1 MRTVGIIAEY
11 DPFHS
16 GHAFQLEKAREASGA
31 DYVVAAMSPDFLQ
44 RGEPALFDKWVRA
57 RMALEAGADLV
68 LELPVRC
75 AAGSAEFFAEGGVSL
90 FHELGCVDALSFGC
104 EAADRFGLLE
114 QAARFLAAPEPE
126 EYQALLR
133 EKLRAG
139 ISFPKARAE
148 ALAQVLG
155 SEEIP
160 DLLREP
166 NNILAVEY
174 RKAMIRLGS
183 CMDVIPVRRLG
194 AYHAGAEAASAHLPV
209 SSSGIDTPGY
219 ASASAIRA
227 ALLSNGMCLPE
238 EWKRQLPASSLQL
251 LEEELQNRRF
261 VLGSDLDLPLH
272 KVLLERQEELETFTD
287 IDEDLANRIRSLLN
301 RYTGFYQFAS
311 LVHSKQYTLAR
322 IRRALLHVLLGIRKK
337 EKNSISCARVLGFR
351 KTAQPLLH
359 RIRNSSSV
367 PLSTSLPFSEIPK
380 EDVDA
385 AHLWE
390 MLLTNRTKQPLR
402 HEQQRPLI
410 VYDPEGGR

>member
-11 DPFHS
+11 DPFHA
-16 GHAFQLEKAREASGA
+16 GHAFQLEKAKEASGA

-44 RGEPALFDKWVRA
+44 RGEPALLDKWVRA

-75 AAGSAEFFAEGGVSL
+75 AVGSAEFFAEGGVRL
-90 FHELGCVDALSFGC
+90 LHALGCIDALSFGC

-126 EYQALLR
+126 EYQALLK

-139 ISFPKARAE
+139 VSYPKARAE

-160 DLLREP
+160 EVLREP

-183 CMDVIPVRRLG
+183 RMEAVPVRRMG
-194 AYHAGAEAASAHLPV
+194 AYHAGAEASAHQPA
-209 SSSGIDTPGY
+209 SSSGTDAPGF

-227 ALLSNGMCLPE
+227 ALISNGMRLPE
-238 EWKRQLPASSLQL
+238 EWKRQLPASSLHL
-251 LEEELQNRRF
+251 LEEELENRRY
-261 VLGSDLDLPLH
+261 VLGSGLDLLLH
-272 KVLLERQEELETFTD
+272 RVLLERQEELETFTD

-322 IRRALLHVLLGIRKK
+322 IRRALLHVLLGIRKGDR
-337 EKNSISCARVLGFR
+337 ETVSCARVLGFR

-359 RIRNSSSV
+359 EIRRRSSV
-367 PLSTSLPFSEIPK
+367 PLSTSLPFPAIPK

-390 MLLTNRTKQPLR
+390 MILTDRTKQPLR

-410 VYDPEGGR
+410 VYGGAACN